1 MCDHCCGF
9 IKKHIPLGTL
19 GHHSFGFRGGRKRP
33 PAASVLKVMATSADD
48 HLIRTSCPRDCYDA
62 CGIVV
67 VKRRG
72 ETRVLGDP
80 EHPVSRGVLCGK
92 CAIAYNGA
100 WRDPA

>member
-1 MCDHCCGF
+1 M
-9 IKKHIPLGTL
+9 
-19 GHHSFGFRGGRKRP
+19 
-33 PAASVLKVMATSADD
+33 
-48 HLIRTSCPRDCYDA
+48 
-62 CGIVV
+62 

-100 WRDPA
+100 WRDPTAAGNAIFAASGARARAKFQPIEWDEALGIMAARFNQIIAASSGHRIVQHTIPAPAR